1 MRRRVQLLVLP
12 AILACGRPEAGSSA
26 TETGASS
33 TGADPTTEV
42 PTTGSPTS
50 DGSTTGDATTGDAA
64 STTSTSADPNA
75 VPGCD
80 TGSFLPVP
88 EDTSVRGPWPVGAR
102 TVDVAGLTVEVWY
115 PAIVGSDAGQE
126 KIRYDIREGLPDSEQ
141 GKVSDDDNPWQPCDC
156 YRDLPLDEL
165 HGPYPAVVFVHGTAG
180 FRSQSLEHVLHW
192 ASRGFVVVAA
202 DHPGLWLKDL
212 LGSLC
217 GAPMVQQNLGADISA
232 LVAALKAP
240 VGGLG
245 FLAGHVDGGRLAMA
259 GHSAGGNAISGGGD
273 AARVLIPM
281 AAGGVQDG
289 GVLESA
295 LILGAQADK
304 VVNYS
309 NQQDGFDAA
318 PAPKRLVGIAN
329 AGHLTFS
336 SLCEIRNAMGQDFL
350 EIAEANMV
358 CGAQFAG
365 FLFDCDPT
373 YTPAETGWTIVNDVT
388 AAVLESV
395 LRCSD
400 VAKNFADLG
409 SRYPEV
415 GEYKE
420 AL

>member
-165 HGPYPAVVFVHGTAG
+165 HGPYPAVVPRVTGTAYLTG
-180 FRSQSLEHVLHW
+180 RSEWLI
-192 ASRGFVVVAA
+192 
-202 DHPGLWLKDL
+202 DPDDPLW
-212 LGSLC
+212 
-217 GAPMVQQNLGADISA
+217 
-232 LVAALKAP
+232 
-240 VGGLG
+240 
-245 FLAGHVDGGRLAMA
+245 
-259 GHSAGGNAISGGGD
+259 
-273 AARVLIPM
+273 
-281 AAGGVQDG
+281 
-289 GVLESA
+289 
-295 LILGAQADK
+295 
-304 VVNYS
+304 
-309 NQQDGFDAA
+309 
-318 PAPKRLVGIAN
+318 
-329 AGHLTFS
+329 
-336 SLCEIRNAMGQDFL
+336 
-350 EIAEANMV
+350 
-358 CGAQFAG
+358 AG
-365 FLFDCDPT
+365 FL
-373 YTPAETGWTIVNDVT
+373 
-388 AAVLESV
+388 
-395 LRCSD
+395 LR
-400 VAKNFADLG
+400 
-409 SRYPEV
+409 
-415 GEYKE
+415 
-420 AL
+420 